1 MAKIGKDEILEAC
14 IKGIKK
20 SFAEYIEWSS
30 NEWLWNAPEYL
41 LTINIAK
48 ELWKIKKDA
57 KFITLEDNVKS
68 TLKNANASIKD
79 GLKNTVRGDG
89 RSDIVFCWGKGTPRG
104 VIEVKNAIYQKKHI
118 QEDLDRIYGILE
130 KESDIEFGVT
140 TFYIDNH
147 FVNGGAK
154 EKIEDRIENE
164 FKINIKEEVL
174 RKGFRVKQ
182 LIKKIKATDNDSA
195 YSVAFM
201 IYR

>member
-14 IKGIKK
+14 EKGIKK
-20 SFAEYIEWSS
+20 SFAEYFEWSS

-48 ELWKIKKDA
+48 ELWKIKKDT

-68 TLKNANASIKD
+68 TLKKANASIKD

-89 RSDIVFCWGKGTPRG
+89 RSDIVFWWGKGTPRG

-140 TFYIDNH
+140 TFYIDRH
-147 FVNGGAK
+147 FVNGNAK
-154 EKIEDRIENE
+154 EKIEYRIENE
-164 FKINIKEEVL
+164 FKRNIEEEVL
-174 RKGFRVKQ
+174 GKGFRVKQ
-182 LIKKIKATDNDSA
+182 LIKKIEATDNDAA
-195 YSVAFM
+195 YAVAFM
-201 IYR
+201 IYK